1 MQHPTT
7 HCNTLQHTATH
18 CNTLQHT
25 ATHCNALQHTAT
37 HCSTLQRNTLQRT
50 PTHSNTLQHTP
61 THSNTLSRTA
71 THRQS
76 RYGTWTT
83 KCGECLWFV
92 RVGAIAETLVA
103 DLIIE
108 DGVPSHGHRLCIFY
122 AKYAVA
128 SARVG
133 VHATFG
139 CMVVVEFAGEFV
151 SDDALVAA
159 RQVDTRKRDL
169 NAFR

>member
-1 MQHPTT
+1 MCVHVRICVHLCSPLCLSLIMCAQIDRGV
-7 HCNTLQHTATH
+7 LGMVGHTGADGSSS
-18 CNTLQHT
+18 
-25 ATHCNALQHTAT
+25 AD
-37 HCSTLQRNTLQRT
+37 
-50 PTHSNTLQHTP
+50 
-61 THSNTLSRTA
+61 
-71 THRQS
+71 RQS

-83 KCGECLWFV
+83 KCGECLWFG
-92 RVGAIAETLVA
+92 RVGASAETIVA
-103 DLIIE
+103 DLIID
-108 DGVPSHGHRLCIFY
+108 DGVPSRGHRLCIFD

-159 RQVDTRKRDL
+159 RQVDTRKRAL
-169 NAFR
+169 NAFK

>member
-1 MQHPTT
+1 MDDKVRRVS
-7 HCNTLQHTATH
+7 HCNI
-18 CNTLQHT
+18 LQHT
-25 ATHCNALQHTAT
+25 ATHCNALQH
-37 HCSTLQRNTLQRT
+37 
-50 PTHSNTLQHTP
+50 
-61 THSNTLSRTA
+61 TA

-83 KCGECLWFV
+83 KCGECLWFG
-92 RVGAIAETLVA
+92 RVGASAETIVA
-103 DLIIE
+103 DLIID
-108 DGVPSHGHRLCIFY
+108 DGVPSRGHRLCIFD

-159 RQVDTRKRDL
+159 RQVDTRKRAL
-169 NAFR
+169 NAFK